1 MKKILLALAVIGFG
15 TFTAEAQS
23 KKSIYDKN
31 YPVCVVDGKYQVCPV
46 SNKAESAG
54 RTAEITGPDASF
66 RMLDTSV
73 YLGYS
78 RPGSSATGNPR
89 IRVTIDDP
97 QAPYEGKE
105 SMTNDGVKKTIQRN
119 INVSSGQEVPPND
132 GGLSTKEF
140 DF

>member
-31 YPVCVVDGKYQVCPV
+31 YPVCMVDGKYQVCPV
-46 SNKAESAG
+46 SNKAETAG

-105 SMTNDGVKKTIQRN
+105 SMTNDGVQKNKRRN
-119 INVSSGQEVPPND
+119 LHHNTGVELPPND
-132 GGLSTKEF
+132 GGLSER
-140 DF
+140 

>member
-54 RTAEITGPDASF
+54 RSAEITGPDASF

-78 RPGSSATGNPR
+78 RPGSSAMRNPR

-105 SMTNDGVKKTIQRN
+105 SMVNDGVQKNKQRN
-119 INVSSGQEVPPND
+119 LNHNTNVELPPND
-132 GGLSTKEF
+132 GGLSER
-140 DF
+140 